1 MAFKKSFL
9 LAALLA
15 GIGTVPATLAGG
27 PDQVMP
33 PVVLPTYF
41 NGFYAGLGGGVSDAN
56 ADLSATSTI
65 SNSSDYIVDDAL
77 SFSLLHQTN
86 VTASETFGMGTVDV
100 GYSRVFGRRFY
111 LGLEFIG
118 TYNSDDIVA
127 STSTT
132 ANRSDRVFLAQLD
145 LNARLTHSIRVHFND
160 FEPNLVL
167 EPGLLIND
175 RAVLYG
181 IVGMTWNKVKASVN
195 SAFSAT
201 ASVSNAITG
210 DLIEAVSSS
219 SSISSTQTKDKT
231 YFTVGAGLKGMIT
244 ERLALRMDY
253 RYINYGTISQNRSRT
268 FTFNRHRRA
277 LNADGAIDAIDSF
290 ERHDDPSA
298 IHRHY
303 SQFQIFKH
311 VVSLGLDYYFTS

>member
-1 MAFKKSFL
+1 MAFKKTFL

-27 PDQVMP
+27 PDAVMP

-56 ADLSATSTI
+56 ADLNATSVITHAI
-65 SNSSDYIVDDAL
+65 DFRYIDIINTL
-77 SFSLLHQTN
+77 THQTN

-118 TYNSDDIVA
+118 TYNSDDIYA

-132 ANRSDRVFLAQLD
+132 ANKVVLQGPFVFD
-145 LNARLTHSIRVHFND
+145 TTARLSHNIRVHFND

-167 EPGLLIND
+167 EPGVLIND

-181 IVGMTWNKVKASVN
+181 IVGMTWNKVRTTLNSTLTFNSSVYN
-195 SAFSAT
+195 SLEGVA
-201 ASVSNAITG
+201 G
-210 DLIEAVSSS
+210 DLADF
-219 SSISSTQTKDKT
+219 ISTTHSAGSTQTKDKT

-244 ERLALRMDY
+244 DRLALRMDY
-253 RYINYGTISQNRSRT
+253 RYINYGTITQSRT
-268 FTFNRHRRA
+268 NTFELFGHR
-277 LNADGAIDAIDSF
+277 AIYDSVTGRSE
-290 ERHDDPSA
+290 ER
-298 IHRHY
+298 R
-303 SQFQIFKH
+303 
-311 VVSLGLDYYFTS
+311 